1 MYSLRP
7 SVSTLRRSSPAL
19 PILALAALAFVPLSR
34 SQAPAPTP
42 ATAPASQQRIA
53 NAFLRGKVPV
63 VTLDVG
69 VLLEETG
76 EFYPGFKAPD
86 FRVYEDGQLQKI
98 IGFQHNLAPV
108 TVLLLCEFAP
118 EDYDFI
124 DHMRTAAYAF
134 AQQLPPADY
143 VGMMTFNQRA
153 QMVSGFTRNKRQFD
167 EAVSSLRAP
176 GVSDR
181 NLFGAISEAE
191 DRLSRIQG
199 RKYIILIASGRDTSS
214 TIAFDKALQMVKDA
228 PDVTI
233 FSVSTGDALG
243 AIPEASG
250 GKKESKHDK
259 NDPQADK
266 QMMTFA
272 DVTGGLWFNPSFAGE
287 MPDIFRQID
296 QDIRSRYQLI
306 YRPTDARQ
314 DGTYRKLRVE
324 LVDGEGRPLRLQDQ
338 DHRPLS
344 YEIVVRDGYRAGQE
358 VK

>member
-1 MYSLRP
+1 
-7 SVSTLRRSSPAL
+7 
-19 PILALAALAFVPLSR
+19 LALAALAFVPLSR
-34 SQAPAPTP
+34 CQTLAPPSAA
-42 ATAPASQQRIA
+42 ATAGQQRITSGSP
-53 NAFLRGKVPV
+53 RGGLPV

-76 EFYPGFKAPD
+76 EFYPSFKAPD

-108 TVLLLCEFAP
+108 TVLLLCEVTP
-118 EDYDFI
+118 EDYAFI
-124 DHMRTAAYAF
+124 NHMRAATYAF

-143 VGMMTFNQRA
+143 LALMTFNQQAR
-153 QMVSGFTRNKRQFD
+153 MVSGVTQNKRQFD
-167 EAVSSLRAP
+167 EAISSLTAP
-176 GVSDR
+176 SLSDQ

-199 RKYIILIASGRDTSS
+199 RKYIVLIASGRDSSS
-214 TIAFDKALQMVKDA
+214 TIPFDKVLQTVKDA

-233 FSVSTGDALG
+233 FSVTTGDELSAV
-243 AIPEASG
+243 AEAS

-259 NDPQADK
+259 SDPQADK

-296 QDIRSRYQLI
+296 QDIRNRYQLI

-324 LVDGEGRPLRLQDQ
+324 LTDSEGHPLRLEDPE
-338 DHRPLS
+338 HGPLH
-344 YEIVVRDGYRAGQE
+344 YEILVREGYRAGQE
-358 VK
+358 AK